1 MDPGLINLG
10 RAAAVQNHTTLV
22 LELTVMPLLGSR
34 VRSGGRP
41 WGQQP
46 RTRLPDRT
54 HPDWE
59 DLLSGTPRLVER
71 LEDLLSGTPGVL
83 AAVQET
89 SFLRDLVRVR
99 PPRVQTLTQGRVA
112 SQEEPYLGMLGDP
125 TVISVF
131 AALGRTAQW
140 GQRTPTHGWTSTSE
154 SQFVSCERIVRAP
167 SALCSGSCTS
177 DGGTPQS
184 LP

>member
-34 VRSGGRP
+34 VRSGERP

-83 AAVQET
+83 AAAQET
-89 SFLRDLVRVR
+89 SFLWDLVHPRS
-99 PPRVQTLTQGRVA
+99 PRVPTLILDRVVIP
-112 SQEEPYLGMLGDP
+112 ERPYLGTLGDP

-131 AALGRTAQW
+131 AALGQT
-140 GQRTPTHGWTSTSE
+140 
-154 SQFVSCERIVRAP
+154 VR
-167 SALCSGSCTS
+167 
-177 DGGTPQS
+177 
-184 LP
+184 